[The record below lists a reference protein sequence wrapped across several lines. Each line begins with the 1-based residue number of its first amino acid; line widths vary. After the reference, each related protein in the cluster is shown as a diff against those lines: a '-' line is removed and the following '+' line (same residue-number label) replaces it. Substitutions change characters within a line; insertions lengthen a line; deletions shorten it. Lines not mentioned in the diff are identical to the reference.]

1 MFLHLGGLEV
11 TQVKKIIAIL
21 NMEKTSL
28 LKESQNKL
36 YGKEVKDIS
45 GGKAKSAV
53 ITDDKIIIT
62 PISSFTLAKRTK
74 QNKKVYAMQ
83 EV

>member
-1 MFLHLGGLEV
+1 MFLHLGGVEV
-11 TQVKKIIAIL
+11 TEFKKIIAIL
-21 NMEKTSL
+21 NMEKLSL
-28 LKESQNKL
+28 LKECQDNF

-62 PISSFTLAKRTK
+62 PISSMTLAKRTK
-74 QNKKVYAMQ
+74 QNKKVYTKQ